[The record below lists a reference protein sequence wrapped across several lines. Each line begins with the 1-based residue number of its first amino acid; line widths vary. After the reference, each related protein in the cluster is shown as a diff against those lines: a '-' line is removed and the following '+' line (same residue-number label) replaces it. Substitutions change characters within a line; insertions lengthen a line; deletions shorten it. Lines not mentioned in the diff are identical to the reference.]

1 MYRAGDGAV
10 SRWRSGRSF
19 GKYLGMVWRQDR
31 ILALDGEGTLYLF
44 AANPERFEL
53 LDEREVAEAST
64 WRHLALSGDKL
75 FVRELQAVV
84 SLRWARDERA
94 SAD

>member
-1 MYRAGDGAV
+1 MSSPVVVDDHLYLFLGNGRIECIELATGQ

-31 ILALDGEGTLYLF
+31 ILALNGEGTLYLF

-53 LDEREVAEAST
+53 LDEHEVA
-64 WRHLALSGDKL
+64 
-75 FVRELQAVV
+75 
-84 SLRWARDERA
+84 
-94 SAD
+94 

>member
-1 MYRAGDGAV
+1 
-10 SRWRSGRSF
+10 
-19 GKYLGMVWRQDR
+19 MVWRQDR

-53 LDEREVAEAST
+53 LDEREVAQAST
-64 WRHLALSGDKL
+64 WGRLAVSGDEL
-75 FVRELQAVV
+75 FVRELEAVF
-84 SLRWARDERA
+84 SLRWARDDRA